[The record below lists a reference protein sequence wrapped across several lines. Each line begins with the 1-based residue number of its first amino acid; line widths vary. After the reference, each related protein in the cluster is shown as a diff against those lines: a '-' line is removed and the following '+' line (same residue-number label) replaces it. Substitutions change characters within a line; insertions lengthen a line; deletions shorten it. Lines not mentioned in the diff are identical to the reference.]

1 MSEIGLSVTSARI
14 IEMSHI
20 KLMINT
26 EKESLYH
33 DGGIGFT
40 HMNQRSEFPIG
51 SFAFK
56 KLNKTDGS
64 RLTIF
69 CSITYPFNDPFF

>member
-51 SFAFK
+51 HGMLFRF
-56 KLNKTDGS
+56 
-64 RLTIF
+64 
-69 CSITYPFNDPFF
+69 